1 MQAEG
6 NQIFYFGDLDYEGIG
21 IYENLSE
28 LFNEEWKIIP
38 FMAGYEKLLDKAVK
52 AVSIPE
58 TKERQNR
65 NIKNIFFSYFS
76 TERIKQ
82 MKEILEKGR
91 YVPQEILNISDF

>member
-1 MQAEG
+1 M
-6 NQIFYFGDLDYEGIG
+6 NYKD
-21 IYENLSE
+21 
-28 LFNEEWKIIP
+28 IINDI
-38 FMAGYEKLLDKAVK
+38 K
-52 AVSIPE
+52 
-58 TKERQNR
+58 NR

>member
-21 IYENLSE
+21 IYENLAE

-76 TERIKQ
+76 FLIH
-82 MKEILEKGR
+82 IHNYCFLFN
-91 YVPQEILNISDF
+91 YLIHYNNY

>member
-1 MQAEG
+1 MTEA
-6 NQIFYFGDLDYEGIG
+6 Y
-21 IYENLSE
+21 
-28 LFNEEWKIIP
+28 K
-38 FMAGYEKLLDKAVK
+38 
-52 AVSIPE
+52 
-58 TKERQNR
+58 TKNR